1 MSIQTRFLLGLGLV
15 LVASV
20 IVLSMAVLTYTV
32 PRLVQWETREAQDHV
47 RRVSRALDRE
57 FEHLLI
63 YAREWSV
70 WDDSF
75 RFVQEPT
82 QEYIDANLGAASFVA
97 ATVDLL
103 AYLRDDGQVVWAG
116 YKAGDVVDPDQGR
129 ALVGELRP
137 QAQQALRDEHGAA
150 GILLTSKGLMEV
162 AVHQIRD
169 SREQGPP
176 QGMMVVGRLLSDD
189 FMQRLRAQTEL
200 DLKIVPVA
208 ELPALAGQP
217 DIGTELDAAEEPL
230 VRFISPSKLQLLAR
244 LHDLVG
250 QTSLVLGID
259 LSRAVFLQGRQ
270 ILTYTILGTVA
281 LFFLTLAIAGLL
293 LRRMVF
299 APVAELARHAFE
311 LRNSGEYTRRLNNP
325 RNDEIGKLAQEFDAL
340 LDRINAQA
348 EELKRLSFEDALTGL
363 KNRRYFDE
371 QLRSAWALLQRTN
384 QPLSLLILDVD
395 DFKRYNDRYGHQQ
408 GDASLHA
415 VAQVVTDVLRRA
427 VDTVARYGGEEFAA
441 ILPGTSAE
449 DAQALAER
457 VRTEVMA
464 LGMRHE
470 TSQVA
475 GIVTVTIGV
484 ASAGARSDMEAV
496 ELLRLA
502 DAALYT
508 GKQSGKNTVV
518 LAPEPGQKGALD
530 RGEREPS
537 GT

>member
-47 RRVSRALDRE
+47 RRASRALDRE
-57 FEHLLI
+57 YEHLLI

-70 WDDSF
+70 WDDTF
-75 RFVQEPT
+75 RFVQDPN
-82 QEYIDANLGAASFVA
+82 QEYIDANLGAPNFVA
-97 ATVDLL
+97 AMVDLL
-103 AYLRDDGQVVWAG
+103 AYVRDDGQIVWAG
-116 YKAGDVVDPDQGR
+116 FKMGDVVDLAQGE
-129 ALVGELRP
+129 ALVAELRP
-137 QAQQALRDEHGAA
+137 KAQQALRDEHGAA

-162 AVHQIRD
+162 AVHQIRN

-176 QGMMVVGRLLSDD
+176 AGMMLVARLLSDD
-189 FMQRLRAQTEL
+189 FMRRLRAQTEL

-208 ELPALAGQP
+208 ELAALADQP
-217 DIGTELDAAEEPL
+217 DIGTELDAAGEPL
-230 VRFISPSKLQLLAR
+230 VRFVSPSKLQLLAR
-244 LHDLVG
+244 LHDLAG
-250 QTSLVLGID
+250 QPSLVLGID
-259 LSRAVFLQGRQ
+259 LSRSVFSQGRQ
-270 ILTYTILGTVA
+270 IMTYTILGTAA

-311 LRNSGEYTRRLNNP
+311 LRNSDEYTRRLNNP

-371 QLRSAWALLQRTN
+371 QLRSAWAMLQRTN

-408 GDASLHA
+408 GDAALHA

-470 TSQVA
+470 TSQVS

-484 ASAGARSDMEAV
+484 ASAGTGSDMEAE

-502 DAALYT
+502 DEALYT

-518 LAPEPGQKGALD
+518 LAPEPCQ
-530 RGEREPS
+530 REVLAGRKENRP
-537 GT
+537 